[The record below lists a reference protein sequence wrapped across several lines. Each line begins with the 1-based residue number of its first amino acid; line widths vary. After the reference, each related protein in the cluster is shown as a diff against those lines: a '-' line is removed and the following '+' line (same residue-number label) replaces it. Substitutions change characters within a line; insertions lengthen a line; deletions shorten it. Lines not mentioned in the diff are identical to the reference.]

1 MESKDIAQWKVALAF
16 FAIYV
21 IWGTTYIAITFGL
34 ESFPPFL
41 FCAFRYFTAGI
52 LLFLIAKAQR
62 NQIPPAKIIVTASI
76 GGTIALVGGSGL
88 VTWAE
93 QYIGS
98 GHAATVIATEP
109 FMFILFDRKLWRFYF
124 SQKTIIAGLLLGFVG
139 LVLFSY
145 AAVPKAGT
153 ENMQLIGNLVL
164 ILSAALWVAGSLF
177 SKRADTAGYSNV
189 MLAGIQLM
197 AAGIASAIF
206 SGLAGEYSRFS
217 LVNVTFEAWSSLVY
231 MITMGSMVA
240 FLAFTWLMTIRPP
253 ALVSTHTYVN
263 PVVAVLV
270 GWMIA
275 GETFNAMQIVG
286 LVIILLAVLLTKF
299 QEYKA
304 MPVFA
309 KYFFPG
315 RQKM

>member
-1 MESKDIAQWKVALAF
+1 MESKDSAQWKVALAF

-52 LLFLIAKAQR
+52 LLFLIAKTQGHRVPTA
-62 NQIPPAKIIVTASI
+62 NIIKTASI

-109 FMFILFDRKLWRFYF
+109 FIFILFDRKLWRFYF
-124 SQKTIIAGLLLGFVG
+124 SQKIIIAGLLLGFVG

-145 AAVPKAGT
+145 SAVPKAGT
-153 ENMQLIGNLVL
+153 EDMQLTGNLVL
-164 ILSAALWVAGSLF
+164 ILSAALWVAGSLY
-177 SKRADTAGYSNV
+177 SKKADSGAYSNV

-197 AAGIASAIF
+197 AAGIFSAF
-206 SGLAGEYSRFS
+206 LSALTGEFPRFS
-217 LVNVTFEAWSSLVY
+217 LSNVSLEAWSSLIY

-263 PVVAVLV
+263 PVVAVIV

-275 GETFNAMQIVG
+275 GETFTFTQIIA
-286 LVIILLAVLLTKF
+286 LVIILIGVLLTRF

-304 MPVFA
+304 MPIFSR
-309 KYFFPG
+309 YFIG
-315 RQKM
+315 KRGKA